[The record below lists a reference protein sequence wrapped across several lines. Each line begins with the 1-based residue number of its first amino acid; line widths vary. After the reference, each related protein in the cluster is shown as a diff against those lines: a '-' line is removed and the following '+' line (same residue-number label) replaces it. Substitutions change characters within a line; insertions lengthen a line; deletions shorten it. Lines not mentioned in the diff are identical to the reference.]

1 MIAMSRNQPTTT
13 AMAME
18 TSLIRG
24 LDLIAAPWKNG
35 GGVTREIASY
45 PHGAGFDTFVWRV
58 SLADVAQ
65 PGPFSSFAGIDRTL
79 VLLSGAGML
88 LDEAQE
94 RTHALEQ
101 PYDIAR
107 FAGEAAIDARL
118 VDGATRDFNLMIRRD
133 AATGDI
139 EIWRGGES
147 HTVSADTLLL
157 FCAAGAV
164 DVTLAGIDESVALAT
179 NDTLRID
186 DVPHAL
192 RCALS
197 GNGTVLAISI
207 HHVVHA
213 ARP

>member
-1 MIAMSRNQPTTT
+1 MEPMTT
-13 AMAME
+13 AMQ
-18 TSLIRG
+18 TSLLRG
-24 LDLIAAPWKNG
+24 ADLIAAPWKNG
-35 GGVTREIASY
+35 GGVTREIAAY
-45 PHGAGFDTFVWRV
+45 PHRAGFDTFIWRV

-88 LDEAQE
+88 LDEAQG

-107 FAGEAAIDARL
+107 FAGETAIDARL

-139 EIWRGGES
+139 GVWRDGES
-147 HTVSADTLLL
+147 HRICADTLLL
-157 FCAAGAV
+157 FCGAGSV
-164 DVTLAGIDESVALAT
+164 DVALAGIDGSVALAT

-186 DVPHAL
+186 DARQASH
-192 RCALS
+192 CAVR

-207 HHVVHA
+207 RYRQQA
-213 ARP
+213 ARA

>member
-1 MIAMSRNQPTTT
+1 MSRNQTMAT

-18 TSLIRG
+18 TCLIRG
-24 LDLIAAPWKNG
+24 ADLVAAPWKNG
-35 GGVTREIASY
+35 GGVTREIAAY

-65 PGPFSSFAGIDRTL
+65 AGPFSSFAGIDRML

-88 LDEAQE
+88 LDEAQG

-118 VDGATRDFNLMIRRD
+118 VDGATRDFNLMIRRG

-147 HTVSADTLLL
+147 HSVSTDTLLL

-164 DVTLAGIDESVALAT
+164 NATLTGIDEPVALAT

-186 DVPHAL
+186 DVAHML
-192 RCALS
+192 HCALS

-207 HHVVHA
+207 HHAERA
-213 ARP
+213 ART